1 MKVFPV
7 VHIIG
12 KMEKEWLMKE
22 KAWERSQ
29 CFVNKV
35 GNVL

>member
-12 KMEKEWLMKE
+12 MMEKEWLMKE
-22 KAWERSQ
+22 ETWKRSQ
-29 CFVNKV
+29 CFC
-35 GNVL
+35 